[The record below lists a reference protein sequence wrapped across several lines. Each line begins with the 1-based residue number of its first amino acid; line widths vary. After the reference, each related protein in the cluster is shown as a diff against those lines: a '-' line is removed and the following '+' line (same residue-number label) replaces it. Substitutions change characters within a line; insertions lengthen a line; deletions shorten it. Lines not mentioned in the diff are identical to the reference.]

1 MATFSNYVFDASTQT
16 PPPLNVSLS
25 GSSNSVI
32 LRSLGTLSGKT
43 VAGLLYNEISTAT
56 TATTSLSVAVGTVV
70 SVDPIYNGSTFALYF
85 TDSSTCLFTVNTAYG
100 TDVVQSL
107 ASSVITF
114 ENRGPRE
121 VRRFAIEG

>member
-1 MATFSNYVFDASTQT
+1 MATFSNHVFDASTQT

-56 TATTSLSVAVGTVV
+56 TATTSVSVAVGTVF
-70 SVDPIYNGSTFALYF
+70 SVHPKYDGSTFALYF
-85 TDSSTCLFTVNTAYG
+85 TDKSTCLFTVNTAYG
-100 TDVVQSL
+100 TDVVQYL
-107 ASSVITF
+107 AASVIGY
-114 ENRGPRE
+114 ENRGPSE

>member
-32 LRSLGTLSGKT
+32 LRSSGTLSGKA

-56 TATTSLSVAVGTVV
+56 TATTSLSVAVGTVF
-70 SVDPIYNGSTFALYF
+70 SVHPKYNGSTFALYF
-85 TDSSTCLFTVNTAYG
+85 TDCSTCLFTVNTAYG
-100 TDVVQSL
+100 TDIVQSV
-107 ASSVITF
+107 AGSVINF

>member
-1 MATFSNYVFDASTQT
+1 MATFSNYVFDASLET

-32 LRSLGTLSGKT
+32 LRSLGTLSGKS

-56 TATTSLSVAVGTVV
+56 TATTSLSVAVGTVF
-70 SVDPIYNGSTFALYF
+70 SVHPKYDGSTFGLYF
-85 TDSSTCLFTVNTAYG
+85 TDRSTCLFTVNTAYG

-107 ASSVITF
+107 ASSVITY

>member
-32 LRSLGTLSGKT
+32 LRTLGTLSGKT

-56 TATTSLSVAVGTVV
+56 TATTSLSVATGTVF
-70 SVDPIYNGSTFALYF
+70 SVHPKYHGSAFALYF
-85 TDSSTCLFTVNTAYG
+85 TDCSTCLFTVNTASG
-100 TDVVQSL
+100 IDIVQNVS
-107 ASSVITF
+107 ASVINF

>member
-1 MATFSNYVFDASTQT
+1 MATFSNYVFDASLET

-70 SVDPIYNGSTFALYF
+70 SVDPKYDGSTFGLYF
-85 TDSSTCLFTVNTAYG
+85 TDKSTCLFTVNTAYG
-100 TDVVQSL
+100 ADIVQHL
-107 ASSVITF
+107 AASVITY